1 MVLYFGL
8 LVLLSFN
15 PYSDDILIM
24 VDCIFEYS
32 SCVSS
37 DNFLIEEY
45 GTMKT
50 EGKGDGNDSLFLHR
64 RIRRR
69 VSGIM
74 IGTRSL
80 QFREVVQTVCMS
92 CLSEDTVSSA
102 VVMSIISSL
111 PTYCD
116 TDFISMS
123 ARFCRCARMPSTSPV
138 SLSHPKLR

>member
-80 QFREVVQTVCMS
+80 QFREVVQHRLYVLPVGRYCKQCCGDVYYLFLAYILLQTP
-92 CLSEDTVSSA
+92 
-102 VVMSIISSL
+102 ISS
-111 PTYCD
+111 
-116 TDFISMS
+116 
-123 ARFCRCARMPSTSPV
+123 V
-138 SLSHPKLR
+138 

>member
-80 QFREVVQTVCMS
+80 QFREVVQHRLYVLPVGRYCKQ
-92 CLSEDTVSSA
+92 CCGDVYYLF
-102 VVMSIISSL
+102 

-116 TDFISMS
+116 TDFISSS
-123 ARFCRCARMPSTSPV
+123 ARVCRCARTLSVPV
-138 SLSHPKLR
+138 ASLSHPKLR